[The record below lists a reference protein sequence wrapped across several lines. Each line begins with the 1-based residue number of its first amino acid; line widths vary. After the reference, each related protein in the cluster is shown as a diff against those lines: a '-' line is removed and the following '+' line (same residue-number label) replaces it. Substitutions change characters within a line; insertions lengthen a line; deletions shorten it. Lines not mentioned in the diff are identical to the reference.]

1 MKKQSFKEKLRDWVY
16 DKMDYSIKKHS
27 IIVTVLKVLT
37 EEHKSALLRYIVLFQ
52 ARMARMLS
60 YFWMGLYE
68 RLARIPI
75 CAFYSS
81 SDKPNTDYNK
91 ALKII
96 FDNKDDLKP
105 LYYEKERNYEFM
117 VFYSTKLLSHIRKHS
132 DDEEVRDILHDI
144 ANGLV
149 YKCSRCGCG
158 IVGTPFYTYRS
169 NNGCVG
175 RKYECH
181 VCRGYDN
188 ETAHN
193 ISKYREKH
201 GSKATIMK
209 VLKDESQ
216 MEDTNEKEE

>member
-1 MKKQSFKEKLRDWVY
+1 
-16 DKMDYSIKKHS
+16 
-27 IIVTVLKVLT
+27 
-37 EEHKSALLRYIVLFQ
+37 
-52 ARMARMLS
+52 MLS
-60 YFWMGLYE
+60 YFWMALYE

-75 CAFYSS
+75 CAFYST
-81 SDKPNTDYNK
+81 SDKQDSDYNK

-117 VFYSTKLLSHIRKHS
+117 VFYSTKLLSHIKPHT
-132 DDEEVRDILHDI
+132 DEDLIRDILHDI

-149 YKCSRCGCG
+149 YKCSKCGCG
-158 IVGTPFYTYRS
+158 IVGTPFYTYRN

-175 RKYECH
+175 RSYECH

-188 ETAHN
+188 KEARN

-201 GSKATIMK
+201 GSKAAIMK
-209 VLKDESQ
+209 VL
-216 MEDTNEKEE
+216 NEEL

>member
-1 MKKQSFKEKLRDWVY
+1 MKKNSFKDKLRDVVY
-16 DKMDYSIKKHS
+16 EKMKYSVEKHS
-27 IIVTVLKVLT
+27 QIVAQLRVLT
-37 EEHKSALLRYIVLFQ
+37 DKHGNLLFRTILLFN
-52 ARMARMLS
+52 ATMTRKWCYL
-60 YFWMGLYE
+60 WMGLYE
-68 RLARIPI
+68 WLARIPI

-117 VFYSTKLLSHIRKHS
+117 VFYSTNLLSHIRKHS

-209 VLKDESQ
+209 VLKNESQ
-216 MEDTNEKEE
+216 MEDVNEKEE

>member
-1 MKKQSFKEKLRDWVY
+1 MKKNSFKEKLSDVAY
-16 DKMDYSIKKHS
+16 DNMKYFIEKHS
-27 IIVTVLKVLT
+27 RIVAQLKALS
-37 EEHKSALLRYIVLFQ
+37 EKNKHLLLRTILLLQ
-52 ARMARMLS
+52 ATFTREWCYL
-60 YFWMGLYE
+60 WMGLYE

-75 CAFYSS
+75 CAFYST
-81 SDKPNTDYNK
+81 SDKQDTAYNK

-169 NNGCVG
+169 NNECVG
-175 RKYECH
+175 RSYECH

-188 ETAHN
+188 EEARN
-193 ISKYREKH
+193 ISRYREKH
-201 GSKATIMK
+201 GSKAAIMK

-216 MEDTNEKEE
+216 MEEINEEE